1 MLYVMKSKLILITLI
16 FSPLFFVGCE
26 SNSVTGSYGDGEVIS
41 GKVNYNLLM
50 GGDSFSLASSSPH
63 LVCEGITDVADT
75 GGYALDCSDQSGLGR
90 GSCTIDNERYDFSFR
105 WYAHSECKGAV
116 GIGMYSNG
124 EMMCMRMWMDENTF
138 KIHNLKYG
146 RDCKNYTKSL
156 EGLLVH

>member
-1 MLYVMKSKLILITLI
+1 MKSKLILITII

-50 GGDSFSLASSSPH
+50 GGDSFSLSSSSG
-63 LVCEGITDVADT
+63 LVCDVSTDAEDT

-90 GSCTIDNERYDFSFR
+90 GSCKQDNERYDFSFR
-105 WYAHSECKGAV
+105 WYAHSGCKSAV

-124 EMMCMRMWMDENTF
+124 ETMCVRMRMDENTQ
-138 KIHNLKYG
+138 KEEVIHRLTSG
-146 RDCKNYTKSL
+146 RDCKTDTKSL
-156 EGLLVH
+156 EGRFVH